1 MNINLYLIRHTQS
14 CGNLF
19 VKESRPVNKDYKITK
34 LGHKQSQISGEYLEK
49 FLKKK
54 EINIDKV
61 FVSNKLRTN
70 QTYEIHRPFIYPF
83 LISKLKKTIRLEK
96 SNMNNLKIDKNIK
109 KVLNVSKYDINNFI
123 NFIIE
128 WVKLDSDENLVNFL
142 FYTHKGFIGDFYT
155 YCKKVNKYPIS
166 NNNIY
171 KVSLSLGNNFE
182 LLKVDIKLIKDFSV
196 IFSKLSPIKNDENIC
211 NLSFLK

>member
-19 VKESRPVNKDYKITK
+19 VKESRSINKDYKITK
-34 LGHKQSQISGEYLEK
+34 LGNKQSQISGEYLEK
-49 FLKKK
+49 YLKKK
-54 EINIDKV
+54 EINIDKI

-70 QTYEIHRPFIYPF
+70 QTYEIHRPYIYPF
-83 LISKLKKTIRLEK
+83 LNNKLKKTINLTK
-96 SNMNNLKIDKNIK
+96 SNMNNLKIEKNIK
-109 KVLNVSKYDINNFI
+109 RVLNTPKYDINHFI

-128 WVKLDSDENLVNFL
+128 YVKFNLENNLVNLL
-142 FYTHKGFIGDFYT
+142 FYTHKGFINDFYT
-155 YCKKVNKYPIS
+155 YCNKETKYPIN

-171 KVSLSLGNNFE
+171 KVSLLLGNNFE

-196 IFSKLSPIKNDENIC
+196 IFSKLEKIKEDEKIC
-211 NLSFLK
+211 KLAL